1 MIGLIFILSYLT
13 RNNNVVINKKLKRH
27 GHLIHIDYGFMLTSS
42 PGALGFETARKH
54 KKFILVFF
62 LLKIFLK
69 IIFFIAFKLTQEMV
83 DVMGG
88 VSSDVF
94 HYFQVYFN
102 F

>member
-1 MIGLIFILSYLT
+1 
-13 RNNNVVINKKLKRH
+13 
-27 GHLIHIDYGFMLTSS
+27 MLTSS

-54 KKFILVFF
+54 KNLYYYV
-62 LLKIFLK
+62 LSKIFLK